1 MFKRANK
8 ITALLAAATAIASVM
23 PTGVLAADEL
33 KSEKGEIYT
42 AVAYKDGKFY
52 IGGKPS
58 SKDSAAY
65 YLADGNYNKLK
76 DIDTEDKA
84 EEYGTKYVE
93 IKDGDYYVDLSNGDV
108 TDKKVKEKALDEAAV
123 SLRSKIKSDNDG
135 RYDVDD
141 GKDLKDLTKIPNSK
155 FSEDWYEVTYKAK
168 KVDDTINGGADK
180 FTVYTDKD
188 GKYIDAD
195 HNLGKIRVKLS
206 NDKIATIENT
216 RDGDKDVRASV
227 TDAKV
232 IGQDSTNIYRLAK
245 ITVKSTVATN
255 TIAEINGVKVDSS
268 ATSLIPSAD
277 KTSVSFEVIQSIS
290 KSQGSKE
297 VEGIKCAKSTS
308 TYVLSDK
315 DGKKVDLLNTAETGF
330 TVANGKLIN
339 YEINGDK
346 LEAQSINLK
355 SKNSVYYVEKGDDD
369 HVTLQNGENSV
380 DTDVDG
386 NLWALSDSNIYKF
399 DNNEDFEKI
408 YSVDKEY
415 GNLSVYD
422 KGDIVI
428 WDSGEERYSIVGN
441 KKTSTTDNTTNTNT
455 NTTTNANTNT
465 NTATTPAAPATTSGW
480 VKDSNG
486 KWTYNNA
493 DGTKYIGWLPYNG
506 NWYYLDTD
514 GTMAIGWKKVNNNWY
529 YLNSN
534 GAMMT
539 GWVQDGQTYYYCN
552 ELGIMLSNT
561 YVQGYKLGPNG
572 AWVK

>member
-8 ITALLAAATAIASVM
+8 ITALLAAAAAIGSVM

-76 DIDTEDKA
+76 DIDSEDKA

-93 IKDGDYYVDLSNGDV
+93 IKDGDYYVELSTGKVIDE
-108 TDKKVKEKALDEAAV
+108 KVKEKALDEASV

-135 RYDVDD
+135 RYDADD
-141 GKDLKDLTKIPNSK
+141 AKNLKDLTKIPNSK
-155 FSEDWYEVTYKAK
+155 FSEDWYETTYKAK
-168 KVDDTINGGADK
+168 KTDDTINGGADK

-268 ATSLIPSAD
+268 ATSLVPSAD
-277 KTSVSFEVIQSIS
+277 KTSVSFEVIQAIS
-290 KSQGSKE
+290 KAQGSKE
-297 VEGIKCAKSTS
+297 VEGIKCAKNTT
-308 TYVLSDK
+308 TYILSDK

-346 LEAQSINLK
+346 LEAETINLK
-355 SKNSVYYVEKGDDD
+355 SKSSAYYVEKSDDD
-369 HVTLQNGENSV
+369 HVTLQDGENSV

-428 WDSGEERYSIVGN
+428 WDSGEERYSIVG
-441 KKTSTTDNTTNTNT
+441 KKAATTDTNTNT
-455 NTTTNANTNT
+455 NTNANTNT
-465 NTATTPAAPATTSGW
+465 NTSTTPSTPATTSGW
-480 VKDSNG
+480 AQDSNG

-493 DGTKYIGWLPYNG
+493 DGTKFKGWLPYGG

-514 GTMAIGWKKVNNNWY
+514 GTMVVGWKKVNNNWY

-539 GWVQDGQTYYYCN
+539 GWVQDGETWYYCN

-561 YVQGYKLGPNG
+561 YVGGYKLGPSG